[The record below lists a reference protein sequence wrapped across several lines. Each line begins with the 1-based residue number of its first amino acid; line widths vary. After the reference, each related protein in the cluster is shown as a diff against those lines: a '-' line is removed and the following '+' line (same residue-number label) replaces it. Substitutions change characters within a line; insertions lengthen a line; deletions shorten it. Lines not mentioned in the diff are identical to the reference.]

1 MVCCS
6 ERTHT
11 NHVLCSNFDGKN
23 IHRNADI
30 RSGPLR
36 ALALSAKA
44 PAQKG
49 TSLLMLRCCNLS
61 TFPRISKTTAYTQ
74 TTHTYTLFV
83 MFLVF
88 MLPYAGRHVVRC
100 ATTHRPGRQRDD
112 ILCESLSLYG
122 WWHAVCAPLRFY
134 CLPVHC
140 GTACE
145 CVYVSMF
152 RRIPGKLQCQKRTR
166 VPRSQRAASE
176 RNART
181 TPLQTRYFIRAI
193 L

>member
-74 TTHTYTLFV
+74 TTHTHFSSCFSSSCCHTLGA
-83 MFLVF
+83 
-88 MLPYAGRHVVRC
+88 MLFA
-100 ATTHRPGRQRDD
+100 AQQRIAQVDKEM
-112 ILCESLSLYG
+112 IYFASRSLSTGGGTLCSLHY
-122 WWHAVCAPLRFY
+122 AF
-134 CLPVHC
+134 
-140 GTACE
+140 TACLCTAE
-145 CVYVSMF
+145 
-152 RRIPGKLQCQKRTR
+152 L
-166 VPRSQRAASE
+166 RASVCM
-176 RNART
+176 
-181 TPLQTRYFIRAI
+181 
-193 L
+193 